1 MVSDEVKQLAQ
12 GVQNKL
18 RDLIGSE
25 KFVEVYKS
33 VRMGLKQK
41 RDGRKQAQKIVAA
54 VDPERNAK
62 RKQRMAAKHREHK
75 RRKIMAMKIGR
86 WMR

>member
-1 MVSDEVKQLAQ
+1 MVLDEVKELAQ

-18 RDLIGSE
+18 LDLIGSD

-33 VRMGLKQK
+33 FRMGLKQK
-41 RDGRKQAQKIVAA
+41 QDGRKQAQKIVAA
-54 VDPERNAK
+54 VDPERHAK
-62 RKQRMAAKHREHK
+62 PKRRMAAKHREHK